1 MTVIDQDDL
10 KGEEV
15 IFGNSFVFSMS
26 LSLSLSL
33 SLMRRHDQD
42 DERASRLICW

>member
-26 LSLSLSL
+26 LSLSL
-33 SLMRRHDQD
+33 MRRHDQD

>member
-33 SLMRRHDQD
+33 MRRHDQD